1 MEQNHNPALV
11 HMEVAQDAM
20 ATYAMLL
27 KRAQSSLTAS
37 MQAFERANEN
47 SLTNDC
53 PVKKQITQK
62 LRGQYT
68 VLISLTAAIVE
79 AIAAP
84 TLSRMINTAP
94 NRVPGLVSLLDCLP
108 EEERN
113 LITVAL
119 TSLLQTES
127 EGIFLSEEQVFLA
140 ASILYALGKSSAP
153 TR

>member
-1 MEQNHNPALV
+1 MEQKHNPALL
-11 HMEVAQDAM
+11 HMDVAQDEI

-27 KRAQSSLTAS
+27 NRAQLSLMAS
-37 MQAFERANEN
+37 TQAFERANEN

-53 PVKKQITQK
+53 LVKKQITQK
-62 LRGQYT
+62 LREQYT
-68 VLISLTAAIVE
+68 ALISLTAAIVE

-119 TSLLQTES
+119 TCLLQAEG

-140 ASILYALGKSSAP
+140 ASILYALGKSSVS
-153 TR
+153 TM

>member
-11 HMEVAQDAM
+11 HMDVAQDEI

-27 KRAQSSLTAS
+27 NRAQLSLMAS
-37 MQAFERANEN
+37 TQAFERANEN
-47 SLTNDC
+47 SLTDGC

-62 LRGQYT
+62 LREKYT
-68 VLISLTAAIVE
+68 ALISLTAAIVE

-84 TLSRMINTAP
+84 TLSRMIDTAP

-108 EEERN
+108 EEEKN
-113 LITVAL
+113 LITIAL
-119 TSLLQTES
+119 TSLLQAEG

-140 ASILYALGKSSAP
+140 ASILYAFGESSVS
-153 TR
+153 TM

>member
-1 MEQNHNPALV
+1 MERNHNPALV
-11 HMEVAQDAM
+11 HMEVAQNET

-27 KRAQSSLTAS
+27 HRAQLSLTAS

-47 SLTNDC
+47 SLPNDC

-62 LRGQYT
+62 LREQYT
-68 VLISLTAAIVE
+68 TLINLTEAIVE

-84 TLSRMINTAP
+84 TLSRIINTAP
-94 NRVPGLVSLLDCLP
+94 KRAPGLVSLLDCLP

-119 TSLLQTES
+119 TSLLQA
-127 EGIFLSEEQVFLA
+127 EGEDIFLSEEQVNLA
-140 ASILYALGKSSAP
+140 ASILYALGKSSIS
-153 TR
+153 TI

>member
-68 VLISLTAAIVE
+68 ALISLTAAIVE

-140 ASILYALGKSSAP
+140 ANILYALGKSSAP
-153 TR
+153 TM

>member
-1 MEQNHNPALV
+1 MEQKHNPALV
-11 HMEVAQDAM
+11 HMDIAQDEM

-27 KRAQSSLTAS
+27 NRAQSSLTAS

-68 VLISLTAAIVE
+68 ALISLTAAI
-79 AIAAP
+79 ASTIAAP
-84 TLSRMINTAP
+84 TLSRMISTAP
-94 NRVPGLVSLLDCLP
+94 NRVPQLVSLLDCLP

-119 TSLLQTES
+119 TGLLQA
-127 EGIFLSEEQVFLA
+127 EGEDITLSEEQVSLA
-140 ASILYALGKSSAP
+140 ASILYALGK
-153 TR
+153 